1 MEEVDRS
8 GLVWIEAAFPEAGPA
23 QALSSRMAAA
33 AATSRSDRENARDTS
48 SQSLGRLSG
57 SIDLGRR

>member
-1 MEEVDRS
+1 MSGPLGVEEVDRS

-33 AATSRSDRENARDTS
+33 AATSRSDRENA
-48 SQSLGRLSG
+48 
-57 SIDLGRR
+57 